1 MRLASSSA
9 SLMVPAAVAFAF
21 EMISSAERCAMMSAW
36 AMALSSAFL
45 ASSWRSRSAMRAS
58 FAASSSSLD
67 ARRRVETGERGV
79 VQLALQLVYLRG
91 HRVDLVGNVLQKH
104 VHFVD
109 IVALA
114 VDREALVVDISRGD
128 CHSRS
133 LRPVRADAV
142 QAQLKQVYYQ
152 TYPEL

>member
-1 MRLASSSA
+1 
-9 SLMVPAAVAFAF
+9 MVPAAVAFAF
-21 EMISSAERCAMMSAW
+21 ENDLVGGALRDDERLGDGVVVGLLGLELTLEVGDARILRGQLLVA
-36 AMALSSAFL
+36 
-45 ASSWRSRSAMRAS
+45 RGGDGRGHV
-58 FAASSSSLD
+58 LD

-91 HRVDLVGNVLQKH
+91 HRVDLVGNVLQEH